1 MSLSR
6 RFRSVKMWWFSA
18 GQSSREP
25 SAAANMPLDW
35 PVPRSMQRFEV
46 WKYFVTFKNLGEET
60 SLWADGCPREPTGS
74 GNQRFCVVR

>member
-6 RFRSVKMWWFSA
+6 RFRSVKMWFSA

-25 SAAANMPLDW
+25 SEAANMPLDW

-60 SLWADGCPREPTGS
+60 SL
-74 GNQRFCVVR
+74 